1 MKNTLGGIGH
11 FPFINLFLEAESKV
25 HFKRGKILKVRTLFL
40 LVMLLAVGLVSSSC
54 IQGLQPIGWSG
65 GAVSDGV
72 LFVGS
77 KEGRLVSIDLVD
89 ETRHW
94 SAPLKAEGQGGGFGC
109 LPTGGAGCA
118 TGPTGVAIY
127 GTPTV
132 AEDLVYIGGYNG
144 KVYAFVSSSMGE
156 RWIYPRDDNLEP
168 IVGGVTVAQGKVFF
182 GNSDGKI
189 YALDAATG
197 DKQWEFETGNKVW
210 ATPAYKDDTLFIGSF
225 DHKLYALWTANGE
238 LKWEFETEGAIA
250 TTPLIYDNTVYFGS
264 FDRYLYAVDAATGNL
279 KWKFMGDNWFWAE
292 PVIYNNIIYA
302 ASLDGKVYALKSDS
316 GDKVAEFDLGSPVS
330 SSPVMVGDSII
341 FASQKGVI
349 YALDTGTKQIKK
361 LNDIEED
368 IYGPLSVSEGI
379 VYAHTQDLTLR
390 RINVDTGA
398 ILMSI
403 SLESME

>member
-1 MKNTLGGIGH
+1 M
-11 FPFINLFLEAESKV
+11 FLEAESRV
-25 HFKRGKILKVRTLFL
+25 HFKRGKILKVRILLL
-40 LVMLLAVGLVSSSC
+40 LVVLLAVGLASSSC
-54 IQGLQPIGWSG
+54 VQGLQPIGWSG

-77 KEGRLVSIDLVD
+77 KEGRLVTIDLVD

-94 SAPLKAEGQGGGFGC
+94 SGPLKAAGQAGGFGC

-118 TGPTGVAIY
+118 GASTGVAIY
-127 GTPTV
+127 GTPV
-132 AEDLVYIGGYNG
+132 VVEDLVYIGGYNG

-156 RWIYPRDDNLEP
+156 RWIYPRDDNLES
-168 IVGGVTVAQGKVFF
+168 IVGGVAVAQGKIYF
-182 GNSDGKI
+182 GNSDGRV

-210 ATPAYKDDTLFIGSF
+210 ATPAFKDDTLFIGSF
-225 DHKLYALWTANGE
+225 DHKLYALWAANGQQ
-238 LKWEFETEGAIA
+238 KWEFETEGAIA
-250 TTPLIYDNTVYFGS
+250 ATPLVYDNTVYFGS
-264 FDRYLYAVDAATGNL
+264 FDRHLYAVDAATGNL
-279 KWKFMGDNWFWAE
+279 KWKFMGENWFWAE
-292 PVIYNNIIYA
+292 PVVYDNIIYA
-302 ASLDGKVYALKSDS
+302 ACLDGKVYALKADN

-330 SSPVMVGDSII
+330 SSPVVIDSSII

-349 YALDTGTKQIKK
+349 YSVDTASKQLKR

-368 IYGPLSVSEGI
+368 VYGPLSASKGI
-379 VYAHTQDLTLR
+379 IYAHTQDLTLH
-390 RINVDTGA
+390 RINADTGA